1 MVEPI
6 IMKVFFSRNF
16 DKQYQKLSLKIQ
28 LKFAERLTL
37 LLDNQD
43 HPLLKV
49 HELKGTKVPLLS
61 MNVTADYRALFL
73 KERDNIFFQEIGT
86 HSELY

>member
-1 MVEPI
+1 
-6 IMKVFFSRNF
+6 MKIFFSKNF
-16 DKQYQKLSLKIQ
+16 DKQYQKLPNKIQ
-28 LKFAERLTL
+28 VKFDERLL
-37 LLDNQD
+37 ILLDSEV

-49 HELKGTKVPLLS
+49 HELKGAKVPLLS

-73 KERDNIFFQEIGT
+73 KEQGYISFQEIGT